1 MATDKYSILL
11 VDDHKLFREGL
22 KLLLLNLDYINDVKE
37 ASNGIE
43 FLDIIKKSSPD
54 IIFMDIDMP
63 EMDGIEATEKGMAL
77 NPNLN
82 IIALTMY
89 EDDDYYSK
97 MINAG
102 VKGFILK
109 NSEIEEVESAINNII
124 KGKTFFSQDIIE
136 TIINHISDKKNIKK
150 TECLTERET
159 EVLFYICKGLSNQ
172 EIADTL
178 YLSKR
183 TIDKHRENLL
193 LKTSSKNTA
202 GLVIYAI
209 KNGIIEI

>member
-1 MATDKYSILL
+1 MNKYSVLL

-22 KLLLLNLDYINDVKE
+22 KLLLSNLDYIGDIQE

-43 FLDIIKKSSPD
+43 FLNIIQTSTPD

-63 EMDGIEATEKGMAL
+63 EMDGILATEKGMEL
-77 NPNLN
+77 NKNLN

-89 EDDDYYSK
+89 GDDDYYSK

-109 NSEIEEVESAINNII
+109 NSEIVEVEAAINNII
-124 KGKTFFSQDIIE
+124 KGKTYFSQEILE
-136 TIINHISDKKNIKK
+136 SIINTISNKKNIKK
-150 TECLTERET
+150 TGSLTEREA
-159 EVLFYICKGLSNQ
+159 EVLFHICKGLSNQ

-193 LKTSSKNTA
+193 SKTISKNTA
-202 GLVIYAI
+202 ELVIYAI